1 MPQGPGVRQTASEL
15 QDISGT
21 QAPPNC
27 CLGAKDPGPES
38 CRADEG
44 DRTAG
49 PQPDTCHP
57 SWWGRTQRSCAQA
70 SSKRLVI
77 AFLRMTL
84 TSAGWQPP
92 PALLLRLKTAQD
104 REHDL
109 QCYFSRLSLQKQDR
123 NAWTPP
129 PWIQH
134 LSQTSDSVTLW
145 RSDATF
151 LFNHVNIIQALLYP
165 FAKYKSNRLSC
176 LETQHHL

>member
-1 MPQGPGVRQTASEL
+1 MERSSAKLLFRGQGSRARVL
-15 QDISGT
+15 QSWWGW
-21 QAPPNC
+21 PHG
-27 CLGAKDPGPES
+27 CLLGP
-38 CRADEG
+38 AL
-44 DRTAG
+44 
-49 PQPDTCHP
+49 QPDTCHP

-109 QCYFSRLSLQKQDR
+109 HCYFSRLSLQKQDR

-129 PWIQH
+129 PWIQRP
-134 LSQTSDSVTLW
+134 SQTSDSVTLW

-151 LFNHVNIIQALLYP
+151 LFNHVNIIQPLLYP

-176 LETQHHL
+176 PETQHHL